1 MLHARHGT
9 EGTVGPYTAPG
20 RDLACCQPT
29 QSSLRDHGS
38 THGTAT
44 TSMRQCH
51 NYSEETEFSSPWVV
65 TINGDE
71 SGTLRGKAALR
82 AFWEKCLAL
91 APGARLELLYVLT
104 GVDTITLVYRHHG
117 RLQLIEA
124 ETMAFQE
131 DGRVVRTILHY
142 CEHPP
147 RAT

>member
-1 MLHARHGT
+1 MLPADPEQFARSWIDAWNR
-9 EGTVGPYTAPG
+9 Y
-20 RDLACCQPT
+20 DLDAAM
-29 QSSLRDHGS
+29 SY
-38 THGTAT
+38 
-44 TSMRQCH
+44 
-51 NYSEETEFSSPWVV
+51 YSEETEFSSPWVV
-65 TINGDE
+65 TINGDQ

-131 DGRVVRTILHY
+131 DGRVVRTVLHY

-147 RAT
+147 RAI

>member
-1 MLHARHGT
+1 MLPADPEQFARSWIDAWNRH
-9 EGTVGPYTAPG
+9 
-20 RDLACCQPT
+20 DLDAAM
-29 QSSLRDHGS
+29 SY
-38 THGTAT
+38 
-44 TSMRQCH
+44 
-51 NYSEETEFSSPWVV
+51 YSEETEFSSPWVV
-65 TINGDE
+65 KINGDQ

-131 DGRVVRTILHY
+131 DGRVVRTVLHY